1 MNKSIVTSL
10 VLAAL
15 FGSCAN
21 QTSPVLF
28 QKFYPLPANCDA
40 DEFRSENVSPN
51 AYLDVAW
58 GRPTFVVG
66 FNLINGDG
74 VNQTQAAVGNQ
85 VLEGP
90 GRNRPVV
97 QQVVMNYRLSKRLG
111 AQPPEHVVNMTAVI
125 EEELYG
131 PLQLI
136 SPELAEALDG
146 LSPANDLSDTV
157 DVLVDVEFIG
167 EYSASKAPFRTGI
180 LTYPIRAYKSAP
192 PAGVSCTNGFQRFD
206 VDLATNQVS
215 CVYRGQNFA
224 QISQPRGPTSN
235 TDCCTAIGAPGC

>member
-167 EYSASKAPFRTGI
+167 EYSASKAPFRTGV

-206 VDLATNQVS
+206 VDLATSEVS

-224 QISQPRGPTSN
+224 QISQPRGPTSSA
-235 TDCCTAIGAPGC
+235 DCCMAPGSPGC